1 MTTETRFVTAEG
13 LLELPRGQHRY
24 ELVQGELRKM
34 APAGHEHGHIAAE
47 VAIALGVYVRANKL
61 GRVYAA
67 ETGFKLA
74 SNPDTVKAPDVAFV
88 SAERVQGVITKTGF
102 FPGPP
107 DLAVEIVSPN
117 DRHGE
122 VEEQVELWLRYGTK
136 MVVTLNPQTRTATV
150 YRGLEDIRMIL
161 GEGRLEGGEVVPGW
175 ALPLEELF
183 NPAL

>member
-1 MTTETRFVTAEG
+1 MTTETRLVTAEG

-24 ELVQGELRKM
+24 ELVQGELKKM
-34 APAGHEHGHIAAE
+34 APAGHEHGRIAALITASLIQTVLE
-47 VAIALGVYVRANKL
+47 NKL
-61 GRVYAA
+61 GNVYAA

-88 SAERVQGVITKTGF
+88 SAERLRGVTGNTGY

-107 DLAVEIVSPN
+107 DLAIEIVSPN
-117 DRHGE
+117 DRHSE
-122 VEEQVELWLRYGTK
+122 VEEKVELWLRYGVR

-161 GEGRLEGGEVVPGW
+161 GGGRLEGAEVVPGW
-175 ALPLEELF
+175 ALLLADLF
-183 NPAL
+183 EPVS